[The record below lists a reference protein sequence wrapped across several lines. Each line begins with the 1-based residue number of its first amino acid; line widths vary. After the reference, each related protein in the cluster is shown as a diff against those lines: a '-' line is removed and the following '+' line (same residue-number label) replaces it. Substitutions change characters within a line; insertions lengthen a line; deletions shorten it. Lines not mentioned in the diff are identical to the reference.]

1 MRTALSC
8 LTLLSTL
15 SATNQPAVADDPVV
29 SLRQD
34 SRTKHLQVLVGR
46 MPFLMYNYS
55 EKLPKPFFWPVRGPD
70 GTVMSRPILR
80 FGDDHRHHK
89 GIWLAVD
96 EVNGIDYWG
105 EKGTIRNASVR
116 PLVTR
121 GNPAKFEIVNH
132 WLGRDGKPVVV
143 EKTVVSV
150 FANRLISF
158 DITFTPAGKQVT
170 FDDTKEGLLGFRMVH
185 SMREKEGG
193 SVVNAEG
200 LKGTAACWGKP
211 SAWVDYDGPIAG
223 RTYGVAL
230 FDHPDNFRPS
240 RYHVRNYGLFSISP
254 FGESAYT
261 RKKNPPKPL
270 IIPAGK
276 SIRLR
281 YGMYIHAGD
290 TKTAHVARTYRQFVK
305 AAK

>member
-1 MRTALSC
+1 L
-8 LTLLSTL
+8 LTF
-15 SATNQPAVADDPVV
+15 SATNQSAPAADPVV

-34 SRTKHLQVLVGR
+34 SRTKHLQVLVGG

-55 EKLPKPFFWPVRGPD
+55 EKLPKPFFWPVRAAD
-70 GTVMSRPILR
+70 GTVMSRPILG
-80 FGDDHRHHK
+80 FGNDHPHHK
-89 GIWLAVD
+89 GIWIAVD
-96 EVNGIDYWG
+96 EVNGVAFWA

-132 WLGRDGKPVVV
+132 WLGSDSKPIVV

-158 DITFTPAGKQVT
+158 EITFTPAGKQVT
-170 FDDTKEGLLGFRMVH
+170 FGDTKEGLLGFRMVH

-193 SVVNAEG
+193 SVVNADG
-200 LKGTAACWGKP
+200 LKGTPACWGKP
-211 SAWVDYDGPIAG
+211 SAWVDYYGPIAG

-240 RYHVRNYGLFSISP
+240 RYHVRNYGLFSMSP

-261 RKKNPPKPL
+261 RKKNPSKPL
-270 IIPAGK
+270 VVPVGK
-276 SIRLR
+276 SFRLR
-281 YGMYIHAGD
+281 YGMYFHDGD
-290 TKTAHVARTYRQFVK
+290 TTTAHVAGTYRQFVK
-305 AAK
+305 AAR